1 MGQQIQSWRSGD
13 GGKLWLSRLI
23 DAMEKI
29 SRPEFRSLPCDR
41 SALAAVSAQ
50 LARPAS
56 AYPHYA
62 SHFSLR
68 N

>member
-29 SRPEFRSLPCDR
+29 SRPEFPSLPCDR
-41 SALAAVSAQ
+41 SVLAAVSAQ

-56 AYPHYA
+56 AYPHYG

>member
-1 MGQQIQSWRSGD
+1 M
-13 GGKLWLSRLI
+13 LI
-23 DAMEKI
+23 DTMEDVA
-29 SRPEFRSLPCDR
+29 RPEVRCLPCDR
-41 SALAAVSAQ
+41 SVLVALGAQ

-56 AYPHYA
+56 PCAPGA